1 MKRQTR
7 RLLLNLATGIAVAAA
22 ALAVFLPAAQA
33 APGYATTNVNVRSG
47 PGTSYAVVDTLVRGQ
62 QVDVRR
68 CESRWCYVVKSGPDG
83 WVSSSYLSADR
94 GGSGGFS
101 FGFSIGG
108 GDGPNVSIGI
118 GRPPIVVD
126 PPVVRPPVIYEACFY
141 ERSRFRGDSFCLEP
155 GQRYR
160 LPAFADGIGSIENR
174 AGFEVELCTRRG
186 LGESCRSYTTSASSL
201 GEFGDYVETVRVY
214 R

>member
-7 RLLLNLATGIAVAAA
+7 RFLLNLATGIAVAAA

-33 APGYATTNVNVRSG
+33 APAYATTNVNVRSG
-47 PGTSYAVVDTLVRGQ
+47 PGTGYGTVDTLVRGQ
-62 QVDVRR
+62 QVDVQQ
-68 CESRWCYVVKSGPDG
+68 CQGSWCYVAKSGPDG
-83 WVSSSYLSADR
+83 WVSSRYLSADR

-108 GDGPNVSIGI
+108 NGPDVSIGI
-118 GRPPIVVD
+118 GRPPIIVD
-126 PPVVRPPVIYEACFY
+126 PRPPVVRPPVIREACFY

-155 GQRYR
+155 GERYR
-160 LPAFADGIGSIENR
+160 LPPFADGIGSIENR
-174 AGFEVELCTRRG
+174 GGFEVELCTRRG

-201 GEFGDYVETVRVY
+201 GDFGEFVESVRVY
-214 R
+214 